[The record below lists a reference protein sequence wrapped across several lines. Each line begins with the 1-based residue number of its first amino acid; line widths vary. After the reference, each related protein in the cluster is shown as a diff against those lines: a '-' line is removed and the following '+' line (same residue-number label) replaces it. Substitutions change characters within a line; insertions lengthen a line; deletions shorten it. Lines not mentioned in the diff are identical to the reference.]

1 MKLYQYDY
9 YFLTYICVQFNDI
22 LSDYNE
28 VKSLHKFSV
37 AKITKLVTMFVS
49 QESTPEE
56 TT

>member
-9 YFLTYICVQFNDI
+9 YFLTYICVQFNAI
-22 LSDYNE
+22 LSDYND
-28 VKSLHKFSV
+28 VKSLHKFLV
-37 AKITKLVTMFVS
+37 AQITKLVTMSVS